1 MSHPLVIPFHL
12 SGRSKSHAL
21 MYFRMCA
28 RALVAYRQHANLLND
43 LDHLDPRYTDIYS
56 MVDEASVAP
65 VVYAGMCLEA
75 TLYDLSVCL
84 FGDEFVEH
92 TDKLDPL
99 AKFFVIGQLIDRQ
112 PPSKASITYQTIQ
125 TVVSA
130 RNKLVHSKSYPGI
143 DELNIGKVIGLAQ
156 KQHDQH
162 MLGITASF
170 RALVLL
176 SLYFDGNIFE
186 ELRILPSFKKREY
199 WIDLVPKELH
209 EDVKWC
215 INSSRKER
223 QHGVEK

>member
-1 MSHPLVIPFHL
+1 
-12 SGRSKSHAL
+12 

-28 RALVAYRQHANLLND
+28 GALVTYSQYANQLSS
-43 LDHLDPRYTDIYS
+43 LDHLDPRYDEIYLAVEES
-56 MVDEASVAP
+56 GVDP

-99 AKFFVIGQLIDRQ
+99 AKFFVIAQLVDRQ
-112 PPSKASITYQTIQ
+112 PPSKGGITYQTIQ
-125 TVVSA
+125 AVVTA
-130 RNKLVHSKSYPGI
+130 RNKLVHSKSHPGI
-143 DELNIGKVIGLAQ
+143 DEFNIGKVMGLAQ
-156 KQHDQH
+156 KQHEQH
-162 MLGITASF
+162 MHGITASF

-186 ELRILPSFKKREY
+186 ELRIIPSFKKEEY
-199 WIDLVPKELH
+199 WVDLVPKELH

-215 INSSRKER
+215 INASHKER
-223 QHGVEK
+223 QQAAE